1 MPGARHTVSDPTEG
15 VFRHGAED
23 GYRVVAWWADGL
35 FHALVGDLLDDR
47 LRALA
52 RVCAPRLADAMQ
64 ADDDLTFT
72 HVPERKDP

>member
-1 MPGARHTVSDPTEG
+1 
-15 VFRHGAED
+15 
-23 GYRVVAWWADGL
+23 VVAWWADGL
-35 FHALVGDLLDDR
+35 FHALVGDLPDDR